1 MLYTST
7 LLNTPGKTQNSPT
20 SSQVSRK
27 LMTSNMMAARSWETT
42 LISWNGQTPGSRPVE
57 SISLRAMLSM
67 EKTTPWR
74 NSKSNRSSIP
84 KSVIADFVSKS

>member
-1 MLYTST
+1 
-7 LLNTPGKTQNSPT
+7 
-20 SSQVSRK
+20 V
-27 LMTSNMMAARSWETT
+27 
-42 LISWNGQTPGSRPVE
+42 V

-84 KSVIADFVSKS
+84 KSVTADFVSKS